1 MSPSDV
7 ATVVGSRGRV
17 GRAFTN
23 AARRMRKYRTVQ
35 EISTR
40 PSSVMYYPLLGGE
53 GDPIFVATTADSIQC
68 VINATPPKRRNDLV
82 WMQNGILTGVLGQHH
97 LADTTRAVLRLSAQA
112 DGSFQ
117 SGSLASVVHGT
128 HAHDFANI
136 LRVGGGVDCDVT
148 SNLSDVDVAA
158 FQKLLWSTAVPLL
171 CNALGGVDVAH
182 VIKNAGDDLDMLV
195 RELAYAAAPH
205 ALGRNLHDC
214 EADSAVAHVR
224 AYSADVSSSK
234 PSSKLAQDEWAWR
247 NGWFLE
253 KGSTP
258 LHVSWVSKSPD
269 LCHLLDV

>member
-1 MSPSDV
+1 MCCNWFPIEVILEGRKHWHDHGVGPRIV
-7 ATVVGSRGRV
+7 A
-17 GRAFTN
+17 
-23 AARRMRKYRTVQ
+23 Y
-35 EISTR
+35 
-40 PSSVMYYPLLGGE
+40 
-53 GDPIFVATTADSIQC
+53 
-68 VINATPPKRRNDLV
+68 
-82 WMQNGILTGVLGQHH
+82 
-97 LADTTRAVLRLSAQA
+97 
-112 DGSFQ
+112 
-117 SGSLASVVHGT
+117 
-128 HAHDFANI
+128 DFANI

-171 CNALGGVDVAH
+171 CNTLGGVDVAH
-182 VIKNAGDDLDMLV
+182 VIKNAGDDLDLLV

-253 KGSTP
+253 KASTP